1 MNYKERPIITK
12 RYVDGQT
19 TKEFYMR
26 QLAIGLLAVT
36 GIALAA
42 PAVAEDFYVGGR
54 GVGVGVD
61 VDSGYRRDREWD
73 RDRDRTTGYVREYDR
88 DSSRCRTTIIREG
101 GEVRKIRR
109 CRD

>member
-1 MNYKERPIITK
+1 
-12 RYVDGQT
+12 
-19 TKEFYMR
+19 MR
-26 QLAIGLLAVT
+26 MIAIGLIAAASFAV
-36 GIALAA
+36 AA

-61 VDSGYRRDREWD
+61 VDSGYRHDRDRY

-88 DSSRCRTTIIREG
+88 GSARCRTTIIREG